1 MPTFQ
6 MEMNNN
12 SQEEVPTPLD
22 LTVNSSAS
30 TTTGI
35 NAATSPTKIQPSQLN
50 DLNHV
55 IQSIREVISC
65 CACFNS
71 DFGMKEC
78 ANGHLL
84 CHTCFLTLRQDDH
97 PQCPTCRAILYPDS
111 RRALTAQ
118 KVLSELPD
126 VCLECGQMMLHK
138 DLVGHKL
145 NTCPKRRVT
154 CGLAPLGCTWC
165 GGAEEYHSHYEDCE
179 VRRCLQ
185 ERPLEESLSNV
196 LARFRRREQM
206 LREMFTC
213 FSAVFRHLEGFEL
226 QSVCVPLSLA
236 RVTPGR
242 LVFKSDQFHGSQS
255 RWRLKLI
262 VRFDDE
268 GAEEIST
275 PTVSNVGDPIASA
288 TSERQEVV
296 ETGVET
302 VEQVNSLRDSTE
314 NTPSS
319 QNEETN
325 SSHRP
330 RRIFR
335 FTGTQRTRPYPDWRQ
350 TRNGSNS
357 SNNPNEGGG
366 SENGCIQ
373 SDQSQFGE
381 ISFAITK
388 ENSPGIGRKNYAF
401 IPLQIESAETGAQVS
416 VRPMISMYR
425 FASRGERTGAFSL
438 YPMRWRYLTNLREL
452 KACRLIN
459 MEMVIA
465 RKLVDEQAEQV

>member
-1 MPTFQ
+1 MHTFQ

-145 NTCPKRRVT
+145 NTCPKRRVS

-165 GGAEEYHSHYEDCE
+165 GSAEEYHGHYEDCG

-255 RWRLKLI
+255 RWTLKLI

-275 PTVSNVGDPIASA
+275 PTVSNVGDPIASD
-288 TSERQEVV
+288 TSEMQEVF

-302 VEQVNSLRDSTE
+302 VEQVNGLHDSTE

-335 FTGTQRTRPYPDWRQ
+335 FMGTQRTRPYPDWRQ

-357 SNNPNEGGG
+357 SNNPNGGGG

-388 ENSPGIGRKNYAF
+388 ESSPGIGRKNYAF